1 MSDTKIIYRIIK
13 YEGTE
18 EALAF
23 QLDHSVQPG
32 FKYQVNKDLTI
43 TVKDRNDDPNE
54 STFFDDVKMA
64 PVLGMIT
71 AEQYRGHCESAKEM
85 GIK

>member
-1 MSDTKIIYRIIK
+1 MSNIRTIYRIIK

-18 EALAF
+18 EALAY

-32 FKYQVNKDLTI
+32 FKYEVGKDLTI

-54 STFFDDVKMA
+54 GTFFNDVKIA

-71 AEQYRGHCESAKEM
+71 AEQYRGHCNSAEEM